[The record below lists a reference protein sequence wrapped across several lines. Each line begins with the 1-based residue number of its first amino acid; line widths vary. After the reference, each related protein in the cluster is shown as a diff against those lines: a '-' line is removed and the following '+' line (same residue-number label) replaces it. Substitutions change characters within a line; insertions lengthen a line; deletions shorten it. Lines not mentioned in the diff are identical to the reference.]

1 MRAQPTRAD
10 RLTGMEA
17 VFISLMVLVVLLT
30 AYVAGVVLFRL
41 VKVEN

>member
-1 MRAQPTRAD
+1 VRERGTSVD

-30 AYVAGVVLFRL
+30 AYVAGVVLFKL
-41 VKVEN
+41 LKAEN